1 MGFQITG
8 AVILLSFYGCYFIKM
23 RNQHKKG
30 IKTDQIG
37 KGKTGSAKIIELTM
51 KAAAFAGSVAEVIS
65 IILNTC
71 LFPVSVRIAGA
82 VAGIAGVAIFMV
94 SVLTMRDSWRAGV
107 SKTEKTDL
115 VTGGIYQISR
125 NPAFLGFDLVY
136 TGLAVMFFNWTLLA
150 VSVFAAV
157 MLHLQIV
164 KVEEVFLAEAF
175 GEEYER
181 YKGEVCRY
189 LGRKMTT

>member
-1 MGFQITG
+1 MKFQITG
-8 AVILLSFYGCYFIKM
+8 TVILLSFYGCYFIKM

-37 KGKTGSAKIIELTM
+37 RGKTGSAKIIELTM
-51 KAAAFAGSVAEVIS
+51 KAATFTAPVAEVIS
-65 IILNTC
+65 IILNTG
-71 LFPVSVRIAGA
+71 LFPVPVRIAGA
-82 VAGIAGVAIFMV
+82 FAGIAGVAVFMV

-115 VTGGIYQISR
+115 VTGGIYQFSR

-136 TGLAVMFFNWTLLA
+136 IGLVLMFFNRVLLA

-164 KVEEVFLAEAF
+164 KVEETFLVEAF
-175 GEEYER
+175 GEEYAQYR
-181 YKGEVCRY
+181 GKVCRY
-189 LGRKMTT
+189 LGRR